1 MATTLYRTAG
11 DTGPSATFD
20 MQIDAV
26 GYSLTGQTVT
36 CYLRNLAGVLAQTI
50 TDVTLG
56 DQTATPGR
64 CTTAFT
70 GTQLVAGTYTMEW
83 YLPTADLTFPA
94 DKTDRPLL
102 VVRSAAV

>member
-20 MQIDAV
+20 LQIDSV

-36 CYLRNLAGVLAQTI
+36 CYLRTLAGVLAQTI
-50 TDVTLG
+50 NAVTLG
-56 DQTATPGR
+56 DQVAKPGR
-64 CTTAFT
+64 CVTAFT
-70 GTQLVAGTYTMEW
+70 GTQLVEGTYTMEW

-94 DKTDRPLL
+94 DKSDRPLL
-102 VVRSAAV
+102 VVRSAAA